1 MVAPVPET
9 TYSNDSEATLNDAI
23 QKIDVGGADA
33 APNTAYTIDITGTID
48 LTTALLAINLES
60 GSSLTIAGTTGFG
73 GVEVQTL
80 DGGHSQRG
88 LFVYAGN
95 VTVENLTIQ
104 NMSAVGGAGG
114 GGDTG
119 SGLGGGGGAGLGGGL
134 FVTGSSDGVGGA
146 NVTLDNVSF
155 INDAATGGAGGGGG
169 AERVG
174 GGGGGGLGGAGGI
187 GSSTGGGGG
196 GGIGGQAGGA
206 FTGNA
211 GRGIIPGEPGGG
223 TDSKPVGSRGYGGLS
238 GGGGGGSTGG
248 GGGGGVGGGNGASV
262 PSYEASGG
270 NGGFGGGGGGVV
282 SGPSYRP
289 DLEAAGGGGGFG
301 GGGGGGAGG
310 PGGFGGGGG
319 GGGASVTGGPGGA
332 GGFGAGAGAAS
343 GGGGGGLG
351 AGGDIFVQQGGS
363 LTIEGGSLTAGT
375 VTAGLGAGDAGNGSA
390 YGGGIFI
397 QGDQSITFAPPADQT
412 LTINDVIADQSG
424 SGGAATNGGAGSVV
438 VDGAGTVALDAT
450 NTFTGGITLEQGT
463 LDLATA
469 GAAGTGAITFLDPPP
484 TDPTLEFTPANAPT
498 NAIEGFGPGDTIQI
512 DDFLETSL
520 SYSDGILTLQGTDTS
535 GTIPESFTL
544 DIPGQALADFQPM
557 VGATDTGFDYA
568 PCYCRGTLI
577 GTGRGEKP
585 VEKLKI
591 GDQVMTKSGALRPIK
606 WIGRRSYSGRFV
618 IGRKDILPI
627 CIKAGALDE
636 NVPRRDLW
644 ISPHH
649 AMYLDGVLIEA
660 KDLVNGASI
669 VQTERVEEVEYFH
682 IELDS
687 HDVIIAEGA
696 LSESFID
703 DDSRSMFHNGHEY
716 RALYPEAAPG
726 LAQYCAQRHEDG
738 YEVEAA
744 RRRIALRAGTRL
756 PDDELWVGAL
766 RGFIDLVSPR
776 CIAGWAQNV
785 DYPEAPVCLDI
796 YAGNR
801 LIGQILANR
810 YREDLKRAGLG
821 SGCHSF
827 EFTSPDVLDF
837 VSDALEVR
845 RSLDGAELELSVHAQ
860 RRLQRLSVSA
870 NKSGRNGAAAAT
882 RCPTAKVHGRAASG

>member
-1 MVAPVPET
+1 M
-9 TYSNDSEATLNDAI
+9 
-23 QKIDVGGADA
+23 
-33 APNTAYTIDITGTID
+33 
-48 LTTALLAINLES
+48 
-60 GSSLTIAGTTGFG
+60 
-73 GVEVQTL
+73 
-80 DGGHSQRG
+80 
-88 LFVYAGN
+88 
-95 VTVENLTIQ
+95 
-104 NMSAVGGAGG
+104 
-114 GGDTG
+114 
-119 SGLGGGGGAGLGGGL
+119 
-134 FVTGSSDGVGGA
+134 
-146 NVTLDNVSF
+146 
-155 INDAATGGAGGGGG
+155 
-169 AERVG
+169 
-174 GGGGGGLGGAGGI
+174 
-187 GSSTGGGGG
+187 
-196 GGIGGQAGGA
+196 
-206 FTGNA
+206 
-211 GRGIIPGEPGGG
+211 
-223 TDSKPVGSRGYGGLS
+223 
-238 GGGGGGSTGG
+238 
-248 GGGGGVGGGNGASV
+248 
-262 PSYEASGG
+262 
-270 NGGFGGGGGGVV
+270 
-282 SGPSYRP
+282 
-289 DLEAAGGGGGFG
+289 
-301 GGGGGGAGG
+301 
-310 PGGFGGGGG
+310 
-319 GGGASVTGGPGGA
+319 TGGPGGA

-577 GTGRGEKP
+577 GTERGEKP

-606 WIGRRSYSGRFV
+606 WIGRRSYGGRFV
-618 IGRKDILPI
+618 MGRKDILPI
-627 CIKAGALDE
+627 CIKAGALGD

-660 KDLVNGASI
+660 KDLVNGVSI
-669 VQTERVEEVEYFH
+669 VQAERVEEVEYFH

-703 DDSRSMFHNGHEY
+703 DDSRGMFHNVHEY
-716 RALYPEAAPG
+716 RTLYPEAAPG
-726 LAQYCAQRHEDG
+726 LAQYCAPRHEDG

-756 PDDELWVGAL
+756 
-766 RGFIDLVSPR
+766 RG
-776 CIAGWAQNV
+776 
-785 DYPEAPVCLDI
+785 
-796 YAGNR
+796 
-801 LIGQILANR
+801 
-810 YREDLKRAGLG
+810 
-821 SGCHSF
+821 
-827 EFTSPDVLDF
+827 
-837 VSDALEVR
+837 
-845 RSLDGAELELSVHAQ
+845 
-860 RRLQRLSVSA
+860 
-870 NKSGRNGAAAAT
+870 
-882 RCPTAKVHGRAASG
+882 

>member
-1 MVAPVPET
+1 MV
-9 TYSNDSEATLNDAI
+9 I
-23 QKIDVGGADA
+23 
-33 APNTAYTIDITGTID
+33 
-48 LTTALLAINLES
+48 
-60 GSSLTIAGTTGFG
+60 
-73 GVEVQTL
+73 
-80 DGGHSQRG
+80 
-88 LFVYAGN
+88 
-95 VTVENLTIQ
+95 
-104 NMSAVGGAGG
+104 
-114 GGDTG
+114 
-119 SGLGGGGGAGLGGGL
+119 
-134 FVTGSSDGVGGA
+134 
-146 NVTLDNVSF
+146 
-155 INDAATGGAGGGGG
+155 
-169 AERVG
+169 
-174 GGGGGGLGGAGGI
+174 
-187 GSSTGGGGG
+187 
-196 GGIGGQAGGA
+196 
-206 FTGNA
+206 
-211 GRGIIPGEPGGG
+211 
-223 TDSKPVGSRGYGGLS
+223 
-238 GGGGGGSTGG
+238 
-248 GGGGGVGGGNGASV
+248 
-262 PSYEASGG
+262 
-270 NGGFGGGGGGVV
+270 
-282 SGPSYRP
+282 
-289 DLEAAGGGGGFG
+289 
-301 GGGGGGAGG
+301 
-310 PGGFGGGGG
+310 
-319 GGGASVTGGPGGA
+319 
-332 GGFGAGAGAAS
+332 
-343 GGGGGGLG
+343 
-351 AGGDIFVQQGGS
+351 
-363 LTIEGGSLTAGT
+363 
-375 VTAGLGAGDAGNGSA
+375 
-390 YGGGIFI
+390 
-397 QGDQSITFAPPADQT
+397 
-412 LTINDVIADQSG
+412 
-424 SGGAATNGGAGSVV
+424 
-438 VDGAGTVALDAT
+438 DGAGTVVLDAT

-463 LDLATA
+463 LDLASP
-469 GAAGTGAITFLDPPP
+469 GAAGTGPITLLDPPP
-484 TDPTLEFTPANAPT
+484 TDPSLEFTPANAPT
-498 NAIEGFGPGDTIQI
+498 NAIEGFGTGDTIQI

-591 GDQVMTKSGALRPIK
+591 GDKVTTKSAALRPIK
-606 WIGRRSYSGRFV
+606 WIGRRSYGGRFV
-618 IGRKDILPI
+618 MGRKDILPI

-649 AMYLDGVLIEA
+649 AMFLNGVLIEA
-660 KDLVNGASI
+660 KDLVNGVSI
-669 VQTERVEEVEYFH
+669 AQTERVEEVEYFH

-696 LSESFID
+696 PSESFID
-703 DDSRSMFHNGHEY
+703 DDSRGMFHNAHEY

-726 LAQYCAQRHEDG
+726 LAQYCAPRHDDG

-744 RRRIALRAGTRL
+744 RRHIALRAGTRL